1 MGNCF
6 KKQNNKILLN
16 KIIFER
22 NEILFEKFIQEK
34 YKNSLFKNIN
44 DDTKIIKLYDN
55 IIEFIKEEQH
65 ERIIQW
71 LNDITNNLPNSAY
84 VYKIYVLFDKIIF
97 TKLDENSNEIIY
109 NLFIRPL
116 YDYIQEK

>member
-1 MGNCF
+1 MGNCL

>member
-34 YKNSLFKNIN
+34 YINSPFKKKNYT
-44 DDTKIIKLYDN
+44 TKIIKQYDN
-55 IIEFIKEEQH
+55 IIDFTKEKQD

-71 LNDITNNLPNSAY
+71 LNNITNKLPNSAY
-84 VYKIYVLFDKIIF
+84 IYKIYVLFDKIFF
-97 TKLDENSNEIIY
+97 TKLDENNNEIIY
-109 NLFIRPL
+109 NLFIRSL
-116 YDYIQEK
+116 YDYI